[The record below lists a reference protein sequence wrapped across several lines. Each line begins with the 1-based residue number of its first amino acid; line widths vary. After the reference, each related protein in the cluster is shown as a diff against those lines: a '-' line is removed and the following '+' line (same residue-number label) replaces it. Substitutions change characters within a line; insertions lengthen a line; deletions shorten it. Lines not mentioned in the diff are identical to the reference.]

1 MYTLYHISERK
12 EWGCT
17 ENLNRRLRQ
26 LNYKIEDVDRVITC
40 GNVDMAA
47 DMERELNI
55 QYNYGWN
62 SSRDY
67 RNAKRNAILSNKFQS
82 KLKLDKSKIQG
93 KILGD
98 SNLINGHMAKIQSLG
113 GKAVVASDWWKET
126 SAIGGHTQSQKIHT
140 CPHCGK
146 EGKSNGM
153 YKHHFDNCK
162 NKNI

>member
-1 MYTLYHISERK
+1 MYYIYHIPKRK

-17 ENLNRRLRQ
+17 KFLEKRVSNLGYTMSDL
-26 LNYKIEDVDRVITC
+26 DRVITC
-40 GNVDMAA
+40 GEINMAS
-47 DMERELNI
+47 ELEKQMNLE
-55 QYNYGWN
+55 YNYGWN

-67 RNAKRNAILSNKFQS
+67 RKQVKRAYNSNKIQS
-82 KLKLDKSKIQG
+82 KLKLEKSKIQG

-98 SNLINGHMAKIQSLG
+98 NNLINGHMAKIQSLG
-113 GKAVVASDWWKET
+113 GKAVVSSHWWKGT

-140 CPHCGK
+140 CPYCGK

-153 YKHHFDNCK
+153 YRHHFDNCK